1 MLLIILATYTLAAS
15 DDGVQPAAD
24 SSRKGQDAHVILAK
38 MRESRDLLKS
48 GSYRASGRVTT
59 NRRSMGE
66 QLPGSVTIFSAFDC
80 DRAQLRFDRT
90 QPVTRGFAG
99 DRFTYQETIKYI
111 RTSEFAV
118 TWLSPW
124 EHKNTRME
132 TAVGVYP
139 PTIKPPLGLSP
150 IDVRSLGLCLWDDF
164 KAGMS
169 FEACCDIWE
178 NNTLINVVP
187 EANGI
192 YRLRLERA
200 GRRSAS
206 VPQTLWVDENQG
218 FSPVRL
224 SYVVPASEPGEPEH
238 VLSECHVRWKKEA
251 GAWVPASLRFER
263 RLRGHINDFYSL
275 TFDWISVNKP
285 PEPKL
290 FTPDGL
296 DVPAGTR
303 VVDDRGGV
311 PRKVR

>member
-24 SSRKGQDAHVILAK
+24 SSKTGQDAHVILSK
-38 MRESRDLLKS
+38 MKESRDLLKS
-48 GSYRASGRVTT
+48 GSYRATGRVTT

-66 QLPGSVTIFSAFDC
+66 QLPRSVTIFSAFDC
-80 DRAQLRFDRT
+80 DKAQLRFDRT

-99 DRFTYQETIKYI
+99 DKFTYQETIKYI
-111 RTSEFAV
+111 RTSEFAA

-132 TAVGVYP
+132 TAVGIYP

-169 FEACCDIWE
+169 FEACCDMWE
-178 NNTLINVVP
+178 NNALINVVP

-192 YRLRLERA
+192 YRLRLDRA
-200 GRRSAS
+200 GRRGVY

-224 SYVVPASEPGEPEH
+224 SYVVPGSEPTEPEQL
-238 VLSECHVRWKKEA
+238 LSECQVRWKKEA

-263 RLRGHINDFYSL
+263 RVRGHINDFYSL

-285 PEPKL
+285 AEPKL

-303 VVDDRGGV
+303 VEDLRGGV
-311 PRKVR
+311 PRKAR

>member
-1 MLLIILATYTLAAS
+1 MLLIILATFTLTAS
-15 DDGVQPAAD
+15 DEGAQPAAHAL
-24 SSRKGQDAHVILAK
+24 RKGQDAHAILFK
-38 MRESRDLLKS
+38 LKESRDLLKS
-48 GSYRASGRVTT
+48 GSYRASGRATT

-66 QLPGSVTIFSAFDC
+66 QLPGGVTIFSAFDC
-80 DRAQLRFDRT
+80 DKALLRFDRT
-90 QPVTRGFAG
+90 QPVTRGFDG
-99 DRFTYQETIKYI
+99 DKHTYQETIKYI

-124 EHKNTRME
+124 EHKNSRRE
-132 TAVGVYP
+132 TAVGIYP
-139 PTIKPPLGLSP
+139 PTLKPPLGLSP
-150 IDVRSLGLCLWDDF
+150 IDVRSVGLCLWDDF

-169 FEACCDIWE
+169 FEACCDMWE
-178 NNTLINVVP
+178 NNALINVVP

-200 GRRSAS
+200 GRRGVY

-224 SYVVPASEPGEPEH
+224 SYVVPGSEPAEPEQL
-238 VLSECHVRWKKEA
+238 LSECQVRWKKEA
-251 GAWVPASLRFER
+251 GAWVPASLHFER
-263 RLRGHINDFYSL
+263 RVRGHINDFYSL

-285 PEPKL
+285 PEPRL

-303 VVDDRGGV
+303 VVDLRGGV